1 MKSSNVT
8 AAKEFKPP
16 DTVDNAPEKTPATK
30 NPGKPGLL
38 SASMSITNN
47 GSSLKMTFD
56 MELFFKL

>member
-47 GSSLKMTFD
+47 GSS
-56 MELFFKL
+56 